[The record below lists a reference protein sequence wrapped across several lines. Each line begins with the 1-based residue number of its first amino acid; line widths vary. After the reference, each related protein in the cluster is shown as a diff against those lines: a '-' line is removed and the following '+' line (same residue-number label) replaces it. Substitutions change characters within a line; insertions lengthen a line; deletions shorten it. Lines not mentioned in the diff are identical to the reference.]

1 MPEVRLIPL
10 GVGDAFTARHYTTCL
25 ALGVDDSWLLIDCP
39 HPVRKMWREAS
50 LSALGEPL
58 DLDRVVGVAITHLHA
73 DHASGLEDFAYF
85 THFGLKRRATWL
97 AHPEVSARLWDG
109 LLSAGMGR
117 MRTHARRRHDP
128 EAARRL
134 RRPDP
139 ARRVEARRVR
149 PVLDRVPPDDP
160 LDPDHRLP
168 DQGRRPDLRLQ
179 RRYRLRPGPDRLAQ
193 PRRPDR
199 PRGDHPRPSPPVHT
213 PYARLAALPEALRAK
228 MRLSHLPDDFDAAS
242 SLIEPLLQGRCYRV

>member
-85 THFGLKRRATWL
+85 THFVLKRRATWL
-97 AHPEVSARLWDG
+97 AHPDASAHLWDG

-117 MRTHARRRHDP
+117 TRLTPEGVSTRRKLADYVDLIPLSTSKPVEFGPFSIECRPTMHSIPTTAFRIRASGRTFAFSADTAHDP
-128 EAARRL
+128 SLIDWLGHADLIVHEATT
-134 RRPDP
+134 
-139 ARRVEARRVR
+139 
-149 PVLDRVPPDDP
+149 LDE
-160 LDPDHRLP
+160 
-168 DQGRRPDLRLQ
+168 
-179 RRYRLRPGPDRLAQ
+179 
-193 PRRPDR
+193 
-199 PRGDHPRPSPPVHT
+199 SPVHT
-213 PYARLAALPEALRAK
+213 PYARLAALPEALRGK

-242 SLIEPLLQGRCYRV
+242 SAIETLREGRLYHV

>member
-50 LSALGEPL
+50 IAALGSPL

-85 THFGLKRRATWL
+85 THFGLRRRATWL
-97 AHPEVSARLWDG
+97 AHHDVSARLWDG

-117 MRTHARRRHDP
+117 MRNTPGGAPTRKRLDDYVDMIPLDFARPVEFGPFSIECRPTMHSIPTTAFRIRAAGRTFAFSADSAHDP
-128 EAARRL
+128 SLIEWLAPADLIVHEATTL
-134 RRPDP
+134 
-139 ARRVEARRVR
+139 E
-149 PVLDRVPPDDP
+149 
-160 LDPDHRLP
+160 
-168 DQGRRPDLRLQ
+168 Q
-179 RRYRLRPGPDRLAQ
+179 
-193 PRRPDR
+193 
-199 PRGDHPRPSPPVHT
+199 SNVHT
-213 PYARLAALPEALRAK
+213 PYHHLAALPEELRAK
-228 MRLSHLPDDFDAAS
+228 MRLSHLPDDFDHES
-242 SLIEPLLQGRCYRV
+242 SAIETLREGRCYVI

>member
-10 GVGDAFTARHYTTCL
+10 GVGDAFSARHYTTCM
-25 ALGVDDSWLLIDCP
+25 ALGVDGSWLLIDCP

-85 THFGLKRRATWL
+85 NYFLLKRRPTWL
-97 AHPEVSARLWDG
+97 AHPDVSAHLWDG

-117 MRTHARRRHDP
+117 TRLMPEGTSTRRKLGDYVDLIPLSTSKPVEFGPYSIECRPTRHSIPTTAFRIKVAGRTFAFSADTAHDTALIEWLGP
-128 EAARRL
+128 ADLIVHEATTL
-134 RRPDP
+134 
-139 ARRVEARRVR
+139 EE
-149 PVLDRVPPDDP
+149 
-160 LDPDHRLP
+160 
-168 DQGRRPDLRLQ
+168 
-179 RRYRLRPGPDRLAQ
+179 
-193 PRRPDR
+193 
-199 PRGDHPRPSPPVHT
+199 SPVHT
-213 PYARLAALPEALRAK
+213 PYARLAALPEDLRIK

-242 SLIEPLLQGRCYRV
+242 SAIETLQEGRCYRV

>member
-1 MPEVRLIPL
+1 MPDIRLIPL

-50 LSALGEPL
+50 LSAMGEPF

-85 THFGLKRRATWL
+85 AYFGLKRRATWL

-117 MRTHARRRHDP
+117 SRISSDGATTRRRLEDYVDLIALDDSKPVEFGPFTIECRPTMHSIPTTAFRIRVAGRTFAFSADSAHDLALIEWLSP
-128 EAARRL
+128 ADLIVHEATT
-134 RRPDP
+134 
-139 ARRVEARRVR
+139 
-149 PVLDRVPPDDP
+149 LDES
-160 LDPDHRLP
+160 L
-168 DQGRRPDLRLQ
+168 
-179 RRYRLRPGPDRLAQ
+179 
-193 PRRPDR
+193 
-199 PRGDHPRPSPPVHT
+199 VHT
-213 PYARLAALPEALRAK
+213 PYARLAELPEGLRAK
-228 MRLSHLPDDFDAAS
+228 MRLSHLPDDFDADS
-242 SLIEPLLQGRCYRV
+242 SLIEVLKEGRCYPV